1 MALPHRRFAVLV
13 RAGES
18 SLHRAWLGGEPR
30 TWDLIVSWFGAT
42 PYVPSGDEMVL
53 EQRGMK
59 YDVIAR
65 QLREHPELVERYD
78 YIVLAD
84 DDVEISVE
92 TINRLFEIAEQEG
105 LEVCQPGMTANSYF
119 SFIHHLQSPSFR
131 LRYTPFVEVMF
142 PCLSRA
148 ALSRVLPFFDDSP
161 SGMGLDLIW
170 ARLAPDN
177 WFRAAVV
184 DSLAMR
190 HTRPLGSAV
199 AGKMREAGRDGR
211 AILHAMLNR
220 FGTTMP
226 HRIFYCYAGVTR
238 SGRRV
243 GAFGTRWRMAWD
255 SLLRLRHWP
264 MPRPLGKWWVLYVRS
279 PKVMPVDTLISAY
292 DGPLRLD

>member
-1 MALPHRRFAVLV
+1 MALTSRRFAVLV

-18 SLHRAWLGGEPR
+18 SLHRAWLGGESR

-42 PYVPSGDEMVL
+42 PYVAGGDEIVL

-65 QLREHPELVERYD
+65 QLRERPELVERYD
-78 YIVLAD
+78 YLVLAD

-131 LRYTPFVEVMF
+131 LRYTPYVEVMF

-148 ALSRVLPFFDDSP
+148 ALKRVLPYFEDSP
-161 SGMGLDLIW
+161 SGMGLDLVW
-170 ARLAPDN
+170 ARLEADN
-177 WFRAAVV
+177 RFRAAVI

-199 AGKMREAGRDGR
+199 VGKMREAGRDSR
-211 AILHAMLNR
+211 ANLHAMLRR
-220 FGTTMP
+220 FGIAVPRRT
-226 HRIFYCYAGVTR
+226 FFCYAGITR

-255 SLLRLRHWP
+255 SLLRLQHWP
-264 MPRPLGKWWVLYVRS
+264 MPRPLGKWWVQYVRCRH
-279 PKVMPVDTLISAY
+279 VMPVDPVVSAY
-292 DGPLRLD
+292 DGPLRFD